1 MRASRV
7 FIAAAVAAILIATL
21 FPAGAELAPGWTT
34 AIVGGDD
41 ALAGVLQNVLL
52 FVPLGIGLALAGMR
66 GWRLVVVG
74 TLLSLSVECAQ
85 QWIPGRDPSVGD
97 VCFNTLGTALGG
109 VLGRTAPLWL
119 LPTPRRAAWQSLAA
133 ALVAAGVW
141 LATGWAFQ
149 PEYAATPYVVNVR
162 PDLPNRGQ
170 YPGSVLAVTIESLP
184 VAPGSIMHAAPL
196 PLRVVAVAHRTPMR
210 LSPLVA
216 LTDERGRETVLLS
229 VDHADLS
236 LWIRT
241 RGTAWRLDRPDLR
254 ARDAL
259 TAVAPGDTFTV
270 AAWREAGGFCL
281 ALDHSSHPS
290 QSRRWCDRAYT
301 LADGWKLIFDL
312 GHAPP
317 WLLNLFGAGWLGG
330 ALVPVGFWLRRHWC
344 SAAALVVAFGTLLA
358 APTALLSLLGLLG
371 ALAGLA
377 LGLLLQLLPPL
388 DASLDVLLKPELR
401 GHVPPRA

>member
-1 MRASRV
+1 MLTFRSRRAARV
-7 FIAAAVAAILIATL
+7 FIAAAVAAILMATL
-21 FPAGAELAPGWTT
+21 FPAGSELAPGWTT

-41 ALAGVLQNVLL
+41 ALAGVVQNVLL
-52 FVPLGIGLALAGMR
+52 FLPLGIGLALAGMR

-109 VLGRTAPLWL
+109 LLGRTAPLWFS
-119 LPTPRRAAWQSLAA
+119 PTQPRRAAWQSLAA
-133 ALVAAGVW
+133 ALVAAGVS

-149 PEYAATPYVVNVR
+149 PQYRATAYVVNVR

-170 YPGSVLAVTIESLP
+170 YPGQVLAVTAESLA
-184 VAPGSIMHAAPL
+184 VAL
-196 PLRVVAVAHRTPMR
+196 PLRVVAVAGHTPTR

-216 LTDERGRETVLLS
+216 LTDESGREAVLLS
-229 VDHADLS
+229 VDRMDLS
-236 LWIRT
+236 LWVRT

-254 ARDAL
+254 ARGAL
-259 TAVAPGDTFTV
+259 AAVAPGDTFAV

-281 ALDHSSHPS
+281 ALA
-290 QSRRWCDRAYT
+290 SRRWCDRAYT

-317 WLLNLFGAGWLGG
+317 WLLDLLGASWLGG
-330 ALVPVGFWLRRHWC
+330 LLLPMGFWLRRHWC
-344 SAAALVVAFGTLLA
+344 SAAALVVAFGSLLA
-358 APTALLSLLGLLG
+358 APALTGGGVAPTPLLALVG
-371 ALAGLA
+371 ALGGAG

-388 DASLDVLLKPELR
+388 DASFDVFLKPELR
-401 GHVPPRA
+401 RLVPPRA